1 MSGEKAM
8 SSWLKRLFTW
18 PVFEDEETTRNA
30 RLGIT
35 LALVHLIMM
44 TLVAVI
50 EVAAGIPNFMVVV
63 YLAGFGA
70 VIDTAVIFMIR
81 AGRMRVAIWLWT
93 FLNWLTVMV
102 VTIFT
107 AGMDGIGVYGYTV
120 VVALAGVLLGR
131 NGGFL
136 FAGLSAAA
144 GLGLVWAQ
152 NNNLLPASIAPA
164 EPFSK
169 WSGLVAYLVFI
180 AALVQ
185 FATGGLGKAL
195 DRARRSEQSLTE
207 SNLELEASRGA
218 LQVRTRDLER
228 QTTYLKASAEVSRVA
243 TSILKPE
250 EMIRQVAELIR
261 EQFGLYYVGLF
272 MLDEAGGD
280 GGERWATLQSGTGEA
295 GRVMLA
301 RRHRIKVGEG
311 MIGRSIAEAKVE
323 VAQEAR
329 EAPGR
334 LATPELPET
343 RSEAA
348 IPLRSPD
355 GVLGAITVQHTEPD
369 AFDPDTL
376 AVLQTMADQLAVAL
390 VNVRLMAESQAA
402 LEVERRA
409 YGEISQRAWQQLTR
423 VSSGSGYVCDRRQV
437 RAVKG
442 ELPLEMTDAGRSGKM
457 VQTDGLTVALPV
469 KVRGQVIAVMRL
481 SKPQDGSGWTAEE
494 VALVEAL
501 ADQLNLAMDSAR
513 LYQETQRRAT
523 QERLIGDITA
533 RMRET
538 FDVDAVLQTAVREM
552 GEALGLHDLTIQLEL
567 DQDRND

>member
-1 MSGEKAM
+1 MI
-8 SSWLKRLFTW
+8 SWLKRLFTW

-30 RLGIT
+30 RLSIT
-35 LALVHLIMM
+35 AAFVHLIMM
-44 TLVAVI
+44 TLLAVAVL
-50 EVAAGIPNFMVVV
+50 AAGLPNPMMV
-63 YLAGFGA
+63 LFASGFGVVA
-70 VIDTAVIFMIR
+70 DTTVIFLIR
-81 AGRMRVAIWLWT
+81 AGRITLAMWLWSS
-93 FLNWLTVMV
+93 LLWITVTV
-102 VTIFT
+102 SAIFIG
-107 AGMDGIGVYGYTV
+107 GMSGIAVYAYTV
-120 VVALAGVLLGR
+120 VVAVAGLLLGR
-131 NGGFL
+131 RGGFL
-136 FAGLSAAA
+136 FAGLSIAA
-144 GLGLVWAQ
+144 GSGLVWAQ
-152 NNNLLPASIAPA
+152 NNNLLPTPLAPA
-164 EPFSK
+164 TPISM
-169 WSGLVAYLVFI
+169 WLGLVVYLVLI
-180 AALVQ
+180 ATLVQ
-185 FATGGLGKAL
+185 FTTGSLSKAL
-195 DRARRSEQSLTE
+195 DRARRSEQSLAE

-218 LQVRTRDLER
+218 LQARTRDLER

-250 EMIRQVAELIR
+250 EMIRQAAELIR
-261 EQFGLYYVGLF
+261 EQFGVYYVGLF
-272 MLDEAGGD
+272 LLGEAGGD
-280 GGERWATLQSGTGEA
+280 GGEQWATLQSGTGEA
-295 GRVMLA
+295 GRLMLA

-311 MIGRSIAEAKVE
+311 MIGRSIAEAKME

-329 EAPGR
+329 GAPGR

-348 IPLRSPD
+348 IPLRSPG
-355 GVLGAITVQHTEPD
+355 GVMGAITVQHTEPD

-402 LEVERRA
+402 LEAERRA

-423 VSSGSGYVCDRRQV
+423 VSSGSGYMCDRRQV

-442 ELPLEMTDAGRSGKM
+442 ELPLEMTDAGRSGKT
-457 VQTDGLTVALPV
+457 VQTNGLTLALPV
-469 KVRGQVIAVMRL
+469 KVREQVIAVMRL
-481 SKPQDGSGWTAEE
+481 SKPQDGSTWTAEE

-501 ADQLNLAMDSAR
+501 ADQLNLALDSAR

-523 QERLIGDITA
+523 QERLIGDVTA